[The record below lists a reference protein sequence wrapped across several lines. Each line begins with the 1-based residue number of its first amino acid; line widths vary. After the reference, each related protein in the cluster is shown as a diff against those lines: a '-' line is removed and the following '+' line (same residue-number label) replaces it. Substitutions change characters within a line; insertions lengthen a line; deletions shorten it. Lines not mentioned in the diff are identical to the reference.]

1 MAMDAVPFN
10 LLRSSLDSL
19 KLQFQAV
26 WDSGIDNRAIL
37 IQQNKHA
44 PKLRLGDFSDI
55 DWLLVQAGGYPAGF
69 GKTHIR
75 PQRCVDG
82 SEIPIVAHGT
92 SSGAHWRSDKPVP
105 SFGFDRWHQ
114 VIGLSAV
121 KDAAKAAGRLL
132 DDLPENIRRELWDAL
147 PEGKSLPSSDSWTL
161 WSEAVFELAWKR
173 EGKGIVGSPLKAK
186 RHTPIRF
193 DKPDSRPL
201 PDDEDWY
208 SMRDWYSKLDNFAAA
223 SVQAIEILQSW
234 LDDVPKRET
243 EAVGKSVNKP
253 DGQSETQ
260 TKTKRRKSG
269 KTKRYR
275 GPNVTEEEAKIRRDR
290 VAHWK
295 RWKAANPKIRKPME
309 RYCADETAVERRI
322 DPPTL
327 KQYVNWV
334 TKNPKR
340 KRPKRG

>member
-1 MAMDAVPFN
+1 MAMDAVPFD
-10 LLRSSLDSL
+10 LLRSSLDEL
-19 KLQFQAV
+19 KLEFQAV
-26 WDSGIDNRAIL
+26 RESGIDNRAIL

-44 PKLRLGDFSDI
+44 PKSRLGDFSDI

-75 PQRCVDG
+75 PLRCTDG
-82 SEIPIVAHGT
+82 SEIPIVAHGN
-92 SSGAHWRSDKPVP
+92 SSGAYWRSDKPVP

-186 RHTPIRF
+186 RVTPGRF
-193 DKPDSRPL
+193 DKPDDRPL
-201 PDDEDWY
+201 PDYAHWY
-208 SMRDWYSKLDNFAAA
+208 SMLDWYSKLDNFAAA
-223 SVQAIEILQSW
+223 SVQAIGILQSW
-234 LDDVPKRET
+234 LPDAPNANPTSPQPAIGAAADDNGR
-243 EAVGKSVNKP
+243 ARSGRN
-253 DGQSETQ
+253 G
-260 TKTKRRKSG
+260 KRRG
-269 KTKRYR
+269 R
-275 GPNVTEEEAKIRRDR
+275 PNVTEAEAKIRKDWVQR
-290 VAHWK
+290 WK
-295 RWKAANPKIRKPME
+295 RWKAANPKVLNPME
-309 RYCADETAVERRI
+309 RFCKDETAVKRPI

-327 KQYVNWV
+327 TRYVNWV
-334 TKNPKR
+334 TQNRTRKKR
-340 KRPKRG
+340 KRG